1 MNFEYQEGPRI
12 IYSCK
17 GCIHLNS
24 SKWSK
29 TKEYWCM
36 KYNDVKIKT
45 TLVPLIECQYMKKI
59 LDRCNRKLKLEKLD
73 KLDDKV

>member
-17 GCIHLNS
+17 GCIHLGNS
-24 SKWSK
+24 GKWSK
-29 TKEYWCM
+29 KKEYWCM

-45 TLVPLIECQYMKKI
+45 TLVPLEECQYMI
-59 LDRCNRKLKLEKLD
+59 RIYRKLKLEKLD